1 MFFNDYQR
9 IMVMKFNFRLINRL
23 TNIFT
28 LVHPHIE
35 GYFEASSTV

>member
-9 IMVMKFNFRLINRL
+9 IMVMKFNFRLIKL

-28 LVHPHIE
+28 LVHPHIA
-35 GYFEASSTV
+35 GDFEASSTV